1 MFELNKVFLAG
12 NLTRD
17 PDLKYLTSGTAVA
30 DLGLAVNRRWFD
42 RNAGEKREETL
53 FVDIT
58 VWDKSAEFCKN
69 YLHKGSAIIVEGRL
83 KMDSWQDKQTGA
95 NRNKIMV
102 VAERIQFADS
112 KAPVMEGG
120 TGGLSEGPPVSH
132 PAEPAVDPG
141 KGYPERA
148 PEEIESRPADPKS
161 TEDDLPF

>member
-17 PDLKYLTSGTAVA
+17 PEIKYLPSGTAVA

-53 FVDIT
+53 FVDVT

-83 KMDSWQDKQTGA
+83 KMDTWQDKQSGQ
-95 NRNKIMV
+95 NRSKIAV
-102 VAERIQFADS
+102 VAERVQFADS
-112 KAPVMEGG
+112 KGPAAEAPMGGQGEGALG
-120 TGGLSEGPPVSH
+120 NQPS
-132 PAEPAVDPG
+132 EPASYAG
-141 KGYPERA
+141 RSNSEKA
-148 PEEIESRPADPKS
+148 PSEYESRPAEPKN

>member
-17 PDLKYLTSGTAVA
+17 PEIKYLPSGTAVA

-42 RNAGEKREETL
+42 RNAGEKKEETL
-53 FVDIT
+53 FVDVT

-83 KMDSWQDKQTGA
+83 KQDTWQDKQSGT
-95 NRNKIMV
+95 NRSKITV

-112 KAPVMEGG
+112 KGQSGSDFGGGEAPVNSQPEPASYPARGISDKPVNEVQSG
-120 TGGLSEGPPVSH
+120 TGKAGN
-132 PAEPAVDPG
+132 
-141 KGYPERA
+141 
-148 PEEIESRPADPKS
+148 

>member
-1 MFELNKVFLAG
+1 MLELNKVMLVG

-17 PDLKYLTSGTAVA
+17 PEIKYLPSGTAVA

-42 RNAGEKREETL
+42 RNAGEKKEETL
-53 FVDIT
+53 FVDVT

-83 KMDSWQDKQTGA
+83 KQDTWQDKQTGT
-95 NRNKIMV
+95 NRSKLTV

-112 KAPVMEGG
+112 KGGQQSGELGVGEAPGSGQPEPASYSTKGFADK
-120 TGGLSEGPPVSH
+120 PVSEV
-132 PAEPAVDPG
+132 PSGPG
-141 KGYPERA
+141 KAGN
-148 PEEIESRPADPKS
+148 